1 MRIFQQKK
9 LYLPAFSIVA
19 VVLFLLGLISISTYR
34 NLNREKHKTMTFL
47 HRQGITLLS
56 AIEAGAKTG
65 MMMHM
70 WQEDTVDRLLQEI
83 AKNEDVAYIYM
94 FNSQGRIVHHS
105 DTTQEGKMTTWAWKN
120 LEEGW
125 VYSRRTR
132 MPDDSRVYEVAK
144 FFTPIGSPP
153 PMQHMMQWRNK
164 DLDYQHTG
172 DIIVLGLKMTAY
184 DAARQSDLRH
194 ALVMAAIVLMLGT
207 AVFFF
212 IFVIQN
218 YYLVDRTLR
227 QTQDYTHQIIASMAS
242 GLVSI
247 DLDGRIISFNEF
259 AEDLLGFEPKG
270 IKGIDLKSILDFQ
283 AAGIQEVMD
292 HNLTITDKE
301 IRYLKERNEIIPLSI
316 SVSPIRDQDGDCN
329 GAVLILRDLRRIK
342 QLEDRVRR
350 SEKLAAVG
358 QLAAGLAHEIRNPLS
373 SIRGFTQFLRH
384 ALKENPKE
392 QEYAEIMIKEI
403 DRINRVVTD
412 LLSFANPKAAEVK
425 RTDANELVDHVIRL
439 IEADARAKNTTIHQ
453 DISTDLKEIR
463 LDPYQMTQ
471 ALLNLFLNALKF
483 IESGGRIDVK
493 ASLEDDGTQFVFQV
507 EDDGPG
513 IPKEN
518 LPKIFDPF
526 FTTRETGTGLG
537 LAIVYKIVE
546 NHLGEIDVESP
557 PSDKSRGCRFVIR
570 IPMNDSITED
580 AVDKDKEKP

>member
-1 MRIFQQKK
+1 
-9 LYLPAFSIVA
+9 
-19 VVLFLLGLISISTYR
+19 
-34 NLNREKHKTMTFL
+34 MTFL
-47 HRQGITLLS
+47 HRQGLTLLNS
-56 AIEAGAKTG
+56 IEAGARTG

-70 WQEDTVDRLLQEI
+70 RQEDTVVHLLREI
-83 AKNEDVAYIYM
+83 AKNEDVAYIYL
-94 FNSQGRIVHHS
+94 FNSEGRIVHHS
-105 DTTQEGKMTTWAWKN
+105 DTAKEGKVTTWAWKN
-120 LEEGW
+120 LVDGW
-125 VYSRRTR
+125 VYSRLNR

-153 PMQHMMQWRNK
+153 HMQHMMQWRNK
-164 DLDYQHTG
+164 DLDHQHAR
-172 DIIVLGLKMTAY
+172 DIIVLGLKMIAY

-194 ALVMAAIVLMLGT
+194 AMVMAGIVLMLGT

-227 QTQDYTHQIIASMAS
+227 QTQDYTQQIIASMAS

-247 DLDGRIISFNEF
+247 DLDGRIISFNEI
-259 AEDLLGFEPKG
+259 AKGLLGFEPKG
-270 IKGIDLKSILDFQ
+270 IKGIDLKSILDFK
-283 AAGIQEVMD
+283 AAGIQEVMN
-292 HNLTITDKE
+292 HCLTITDRE
-301 IRYLKERNEIIPLSI
+301 IRFLKDRNEIIPLSI
-316 SVSPIRDQDGDCN
+316 SVSPIRDQDGGCN

-373 SIRGFTQFLRH
+373 SIRGFAQFLRH
-384 ALKENPKE
+384 ALKKNPKE

-412 LLSFANPKAAEVK
+412 LLSFANPKAAEIK
-425 RTDANELVDHVIRL
+425 LTDPNELVDHVIRL
-439 IEADARAKNTTIHQ
+439 VEADARAKNVTIHC
-453 DISTDLKEIR
+453 DILSGINTPS
-463 LDPYQMTQ
+463 LDAYQITQ
-471 ALLNLFLNALKF
+471 ALLNLLLNSLKF
-483 IESGGRIDVK
+483 VEPGGKIEIK
-493 ASLEDDGTQFVFQV
+493 ASLVNDGTKFVFQV

-546 NHLGEIDVESP
+546 NHQGEIDVESP
-557 PSDKSRGCRFVIR
+557 PFDKPRGCRFIIR
-570 IPMNDSITED
+570 IPMNDSIAE
-580 AVDKDKEKP
+580 VEEEKDKENP